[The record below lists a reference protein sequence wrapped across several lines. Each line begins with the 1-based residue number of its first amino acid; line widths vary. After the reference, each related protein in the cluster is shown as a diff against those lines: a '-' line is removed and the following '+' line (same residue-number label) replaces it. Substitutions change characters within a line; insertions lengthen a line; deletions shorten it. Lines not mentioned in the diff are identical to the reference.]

1 MFPVHS
7 RNARPARIVLG
18 AALIALLG
26 ACGDRQPPAE
36 HGAGPAEKPV
46 LVTAV
51 TVASQPLA
59 QTVVRT
65 GTLRARRIVRLH
77 SQEEGRVEALPVYE
91 GDKVEAGTLLVQLDD
106 RLLRAELNKAEAN
119 RRQAEQDLVRLQRL
133 AGRKLV
139 SEDEQLRAE
148 TALRIAEAEESLLKT
163 RLGYTTIRAP
173 FDGVVTERRVEPGD
187 AAPRFTHLLTL
198 VDPGSLVTEVPISEL
213 ILPTL
218 AVGDAVAVRI
228 DALGTGTYA
237 GRIDRIH
244 PTVDPTTRQ
253 GVVEIALDPV
263 PPGAHAGQLCR
274 VYLPGEALPRR
285 TVPLAALRQDPQG
298 EYVYTVDAE
307 GLARRTPVRSGM
319 SLGDRIEIVDGLA
332 DGDRVI
338 TRGFINLAAGKP
350 VTIIAAPNAPPGSP
364 PDPPP
369 AAPPPQP

>member
-1 MFPVHS
+1 MLPPYI
-7 RNARPARIVLG
+7 RNSRPARIILG
-18 AALIALLG
+18 AALIVLLG
-26 ACGDRQPPAE
+26 AYGDRPPAPGNGTG
-36 HGAGPAEKPV
+36 HTEKPV

-51 TVASQPLA
+51 TVATEPLA

-77 SQEEGRVEALPVYE
+77 SQEEGRVETLPVYE
-91 GDKVEAGTLLVQLDD
+91 GDRVETGTLLVQLDD
-106 RLLRAELNKAEAN
+106 RLLRAEWNKAEAN
-119 RRQAEQDLVRLQRL
+119 RRQAEQDLARLRRL

-163 RLGYTTIRAP
+163 RLGYTSIRAP
-173 FDGVVTERRVEPGD
+173 FDGVITERMVEPGD
-187 AAPRFTHLLTL
+187 AAPRFAHLLTL
-198 VDPGSLVTEVPISEL
+198 VDPDSLVTEVPISEL

-228 DALGTGTYA
+228 DALGTETYA

-244 PTVDPTTRQ
+244 PTVDPNTRQ

-274 VYLPGEALPRR
+274 VYLPGEARPRR
-285 TVPLAALRQDPQG
+285 TVPLAALRQDAQG

-307 GLARRTPVRSGM
+307 DLARRTPVRSGM
-319 SLGDRIEIVDGLA
+319 SLGERIEIVDGLA

-350 VTIIAAPNAPPGSP
+350 VTIVTAPDAAPNAPPG
-364 PDPPP
+364 
-369 AAPPPQP
+369 AAPTPQP